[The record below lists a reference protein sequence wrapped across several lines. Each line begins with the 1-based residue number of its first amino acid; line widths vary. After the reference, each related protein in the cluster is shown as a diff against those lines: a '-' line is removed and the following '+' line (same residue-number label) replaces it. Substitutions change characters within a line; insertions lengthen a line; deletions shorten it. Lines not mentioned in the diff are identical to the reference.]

1 MSRIT
6 FEVPQS
12 KHPFV
17 GLGTGIIITENG
29 DQEPKITVK
38 FPLYGIEIITALGED
53 AKKVM
58 LEMNSD
64 EVFNEDR
71 IEYAKNIACEVLD
84 INMFE
89 LITVKKRSGP
99 QKAAFGR
106 WMVWDYAK
114 NNLNL
119 SFNECGDIFGQDHV
133 TVMQSLK
140 KLHEERGWRK
150 IAYERFTEKMKIY
163 SSYHQEELVS

>member
-29 DQEPKITVK
+29 DQEPRIIVK
-38 FPLYGIEIITALGED
+38 FPLYGIEIVTALGED

-71 IEYAKNIACEVLD
+71 IEYAKNVVCEVLG
-84 INMFE
+84 ISMFD
-89 LITVKKRSGP
+89 LMTSQKRSGK

-106 WMVWDYAK
+106 WLVWDYAK
-114 NNLNL
+114 NHLNL
-119 SFNECGDIFGQDHV
+119 STYECGDIFNKDHS
-133 TVMQSLK
+133 TVLWAVN
-140 KLHEERGWRK
+140 KLPTERGWRK
-150 IAYERFTEKMKIY
+150 AAYITFTEKMKIY